1 MNKSLLFDGVDE
13 GLTRDIYTYLTSG
26 GTRFQGPFP
35 FFVDGDNRAADV
47 KQERKRG

>member
-1 MNKSLLFDGVDE
+1 VKKSLWFDGVE
-13 GLTRDIYTYLTSG
+13 EVSMRDIYTYSTGG